1 MRRTLPR
8 AVVLSLILALSAV
21 AVSQAARSTHRGTT
35 ATPLAAA
42 TTHSAAGGKYK
53 IVMVTHGPG
62 TATFWVTI
70 YTGLIQAGKDLGIN
84 VTYRG
89 TSADLTDPNG
99 ERQLILNAIAQHPDG
114 IVVTDPQPNIMN
126 PILKKIK
133 DAGIPFVLMNAG
145 IGQSQAVGALGYV
158 GNNEVGAGALGAQKL
173 NALGGKHALILTIP
187 PGQVPLV
194 DDRYNGFKKAFKG
207 KVTTVTVPL
216 TSLSDPN
223 KIKNAFQASLQKDKS
238 IDSVFSI
245 GSCCSAPELA
255 ARASL
260 GARGTQ
266 MHWGT
271 IDITPDVLTAIKG
284 HQMDFAF
291 DQQPF
296 NQAYLSVVFLNNYL
310 RYGLVPAQANTPTG
324 PALIDASNVDVVIK
338 NSKSH
343 AR

>member
-1 MRRTLPR
+1 MPRFLPR
-8 AVVLSLILALSAV
+8 ALVISLVMALSAI
-21 AVSQAARSTHRGTT
+21 AASQAAQLGPSKLRT
-35 ATPLAAA
+35 ASAAS
-42 TTHSAAGGKYK
+42 HGSAAGAKKVK
-53 IVMVTHGPG
+53 IIMVTHAPG
-62 TATFWVTI
+62 TEAFWVSV
-70 YTGLIQAGKDLGIN
+70 YTGMVQAGKDLGLD

-99 ERQLILNAIAQHPDG
+99 QRQLILNAIAQHPDG
-114 IVVTDPQPNIMN
+114 IVVTDPQPNLMN
-126 PILKKIK
+126 PILRQIK
-133 DAGIPFVLMNAG
+133 AAGIPFMLMNAG
-145 IGQSQAVGALGYV
+145 LNQSALVGALGYV
-158 GNNEVGAGALGAQKL
+158 GNNEVGAGALGAKKL
-173 NALGGKHALILTIP
+173 NSLGSKHALILTIP

-194 DDRYNGFKKAFKG
+194 DDRYNGFKAAFKG

-223 KIKNAFQASLQKDKS
+223 KIKNAFEASLQKDKS

-255 ARASL
+255 ARAAL
-260 GARGTQ
+260 GARGEK
-266 MHWGT
+266 MHWAT
-271 IDITPDVLTAIKG
+271 IDITPDVLTAIKN

-296 NQAYLSVVFLNNYL
+296 NQAYLSIVYLYNYI
-310 RYGLVPAQANTPTG
+310 RYGLVPAELNTATG
-324 PALIDASNVDVVIK
+324 PALIDASNVDVLIK

>member
-1 MRRTLPR
+1 VIS
-8 AVVLSLILALSAV
+8 VVVALSAV
-21 AVSQAARSTHRGTT
+21 AASQAAQVVGKSSSSR
-35 ATPLAAA
+35 AAA
-42 TTHSAAGGKYK
+42 SSRSAASGKKLK
-53 IVMVTHGPG
+53 ILMVTHAPG
-62 TATFWVTI
+62 TATFWVTV
-70 YTGLIQAGKDLGIN
+70 YTGMVQAGKDLGLN
-84 VTYRG
+84 VVYRG

-99 ERQLILNAIAQHPDG
+99 QRQLILNAIAQHPDG
-114 IVVTDPQPNIMN
+114 IVVTDPQPNLMN

-133 DAGIPFVLMNAG
+133 DAGIPFILMNAG
-145 IGQSQAVGALGYV
+145 IGESQAVGALGYV
-158 GNNEVGAGALGAQKL
+158 GNNEVGAGALGAKQL

-194 DDRYNGFKKAFKG
+194 DDRYNGFKNAFHG
-207 KVTTVTVPL
+207 KVTAVTVPL
-216 TSLSDPN
+216 TALSDPV
-223 KIKNAFQASLQKDKS
+223 KIKNSFQAALQKDKS

-260 GARGTQ
+260 GARGKQ

-271 IDITPDVLTAIKG
+271 IDITPDVVTAIKN

-296 NQAYLSVVFLNNYL
+296 QQAYLSIVYLLNYI

-324 PALIDASNVDVVIK
+324 PALITAANVDVVIK
-338 NSKSH
+338 GIAAH
-343 AR
+343 TR